1 MEGKGPFVCLNT
13 VYYSFPARLL
23 PSGPSLTSPCSP
35 LPLAVPSH
43 SCLIL
48 LLLFPPPLRCSADR
62 VTWYDI
68 PKVDEELKA
77 KYAAYKDQLNK
88 KGLSFEPLVG
98 NEKDVQAEEEAEAE
112 EGDEQ
117 KAAPVKL
124 TDEEKLALIIDEINH
139 HTGVVPAGAFIL
151 NSRHQIIPN
160 PAFTGLSPEALS
172 SLDNFYH
179 LRKPNKDAH
188 GSTAT
193 KFMDALSADEPKGC
207 WAVTT
212 DELTG
217 SVSLRSLW
225 YPGYSFT
232 AKANSS
238 EFSSFYTG
246 SGQRNVDLPFML

>member
-1 MEGKGPFVCLNT
+1 
-13 VYYSFPARLL
+13 
-23 PSGPSLTSPCSP
+23 
-35 LPLAVPSH
+35 
-43 SCLIL
+43 
-48 LLLFPPPLRCSADR
+48 